1 MSVLKG
7 AGGRLLQAPS
17 FAGRGS
23 RERRWPVRVIG
34 QADRRGEW
42 SVGSWPALGCLLSW
56 HDYLLMEEKRQ
67 EIPKATVCV
76 VARFPS

>member
-1 MSVLKG
+1 M
-7 AGGRLLQAPS
+7 
-17 FAGRGS
+17 
-23 RERRWPVRVIG
+23 RWPVRVIG
-34 QADRRGEW
+34 QADGRGEW

-56 HDYLLMEEKRQ
+56 HGYLLMEEKRQ